1 MKIWKIK
8 KISRQKKGLK
18 GNMTSSNKVQLQ
30 RNEGGRKK
38 ERQKGRNKQNKVQ
51 LKRNEELK

>member
-38 ERQKGRNKQNKVQ
+38 ER
-51 LKRNEELK
+51 

>member
-1 MKIWKIK
+1 
-8 KISRQKKGLK
+8 
-18 GNMTSSNKVQLQ
+18 MTSSNKVQLK

-51 LKRNEELK
+51 LKRNVRGRAEIKLD